1 MVHTENGMNFYEEVL
16 AFIFTRR
23 YNLHPLKGK
32 EIERYGR
39 NEEHS

>member
-1 MVHTENGMNFYEEVL
+1 MNERQAI
-16 AFIFTRR
+16 AFSFIQR
-23 YNLHPLKGK
+23 YNLHPLKRK